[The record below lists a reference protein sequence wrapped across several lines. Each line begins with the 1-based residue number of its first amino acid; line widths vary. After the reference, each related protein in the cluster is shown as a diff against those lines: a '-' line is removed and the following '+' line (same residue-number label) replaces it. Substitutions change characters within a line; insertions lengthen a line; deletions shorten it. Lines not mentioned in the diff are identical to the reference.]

1 MRNEGFSFDFGGVRM
16 EVCSREVAFM
26 FAASRTQSQLHDEG
40 PSRTVSDWRSFGSLV
55 RRVPWF
61 CVASMALRNIPTS
74 LVKCQKSI
82 YVTSAIIFH
91 YVPSTHHSQVSQH
104 AIYFMTVHG

>member
-1 MRNEGFSFDFGGVRM
+1 MHTHHGKLQLGCDRMRNEGFSFDFGGVRM

-26 FAASRTQSQLHDEG
+26 FAASRTWSQLHDEG
-40 PSRTVSDWRSFGSLV
+40 PSRTIGDWRSFGSLV

-74 LVKCQKSI
+74 
-82 YVTSAIIFH
+82 
-91 YVPSTHHSQVSQH
+91 
-104 AIYFMTVHG
+104 